1 MAINKL
7 GLSFL
12 YTMLRYVYLVPF
24 VIISVGCAGVGDLI
38 DYGANDNSEE
48 VTQLD
53 SEDNQLDSEDNQLD
67 SEDTLSD
74 LEQDS
79 QSSNKNTNSDLNT
92 YSLDSESEA
101 DPIAEDLDS
110 EEISSVSPLWKGSVG
125 GDTNY
130 MNEFSVQDA
139 FDDIL
144 SLTYPLGVSAI
155 GATGLVP
162 AFENDAIYG
171 ASSSGKIT
179 RFDPVTG
186 DEVWSIDTKNRLSG
200 GVGAGE
206 GLILVG
212 TFKGKILAYDTNG
225 NQLWE
230 STVTSEVLSPP
241 KIHEGVVVVRT
252 GEGRIFGLDAVDG
265 KRKWVYQGSIP
276 SLTVRNFAGVLV
288 QGGGV
293 FVGFPGGK
301 LAAIKIAD
309 GKIAWEAAVSKPKG
323 VTELE
328 RITDVTSLPVADDRQ
343 ICAVAYKGRLSC
355 FEVVTGNP
363 IWMREVSSSAGLTM
377 DNKYIY
383 VSEDDGAVVAYDKN
397 NGTLIW
403 KKKITKKKVN
413 TFGNLSWIT
422 PGGDRGNNLKE
433 SSGDESN
440 FWDFLKVYDWDKN
453 DTKED
458 DWAENDRPDLRGG
471 GSGVL
476 GKYVTGWGSASASS
490 LINKLSAPFVYGSQV
505 VVGDSQGLVTVLKN
519 DDGSIISQSGTDGG
533 AIVTRPKHV
542 PDGLIVQTTNG
553 GLYVF
558 GIQ

>member
-12 YTMLRYVYLVPF
+12 YTILRYVYLIPF
-24 VIISVGCAGVGDLI
+24 VIISVGCAGVGDFF
-38 DYGANDNSEE
+38 DYGSNDNSEA

-53 SEDNQLDSEDNQLD
+53 SEDIS
-67 SEDTLSD
+67 SD

-79 QSSNKNTNSDLNT
+79 QPSNKNTNSDFST
-92 YSLDSESEA
+92 YSLDDESET
-101 DPIAEDLDS
+101 DPVVEDLDP
-110 EEISSVSPLWKGSVG
+110 EEISSVPPLWEGSVG
-125 GDTNY
+125 SDTNY
-130 MNEFSVQDA
+130 MNEFSARDA

-144 SLTYPLGVSAI
+144 GLTYPLGVSPV

-162 AFENDAIYG
+162 AFENDAIYA
-171 ASSSGKIT
+171 ASAAGKII

-186 DEVWSIDTKNRLSG
+186 DEVWSTDTKHRLSG
-200 GVGAGE
+200 GIGVGE

-212 TFKGKILAYDTNG
+212 TFKGKILAYDANG

-241 KIHEGVVVVRT
+241 KIYDGVVVVRT

-265 KRKWVYQGSIP
+265 KRKWIYQDSIP

-288 QGGGV
+288 KGGGV

-301 LAAIKIAD
+301 LVAIKIDD

-355 FEVVTGNP
+355 FEVMTGNP

-377 DNKYIY
+377 DNKYVY

-403 KKKITKKKVN
+403 KKKIIKKKVVA
-413 TFGNLSWIT
+413 FGNISWVS
-422 PGGDRGNNLKE
+422 PGGDRGGDLNQ

-440 FWDFLKVYDWDKN
+440 LFDFLKDYDFEKDDN
-453 DTKED
+453 AED
-458 DWAENDRPDLRGG
+458 DWKKVKNKPDLRGG
-471 GSGVL
+471 GSGFL
-476 GKYVTGWGSASASS
+476 GKYVTGWGEKSASA

-505 VVGDSQGLVTVLKN
+505 VVGDSQGFVTVLKN

-533 AIVTRPKHV
+533 KIVTRPKHV
-542 PDGLIVQTTNG
+542 PDGLIVQTTKG
-553 GLYVF
+553 GIYVF

>member
-12 YTMLRYVYLVPF
+12 YTILRYVYLVPF
-24 VIISVGCAGVGDLI
+24 VIISVGCAGVGDLF
-38 DYGANDNSEE
+38 DYGANDNSEAA
-48 VTQLD
+48 TQLD
-53 SEDNQLDSEDNQLD
+53 SEDTSF
-67 SEDTLSD
+67 D

-79 QSSNKNTNSDLNT
+79 QPSNKNTNSDFST
-92 YSLDSESEA
+92 YSLNDESKT
-101 DPIAEDLDS
+101 DPVAEDLDS
-110 EEISSVSPLWKGSVG
+110 EEVPSVSPLWKGSVG
-125 GDTNY
+125 SDMNY
-130 MNEFSVQDA
+130 MNEFSIRDA

-144 SLTYPLGVSAI
+144 GLTYPLGVSPT
-155 GATGLVP
+155 GKTGLVP
-162 AFENDAIYG
+162 AYENDAIYG
-171 ASSSGKIT
+171 ASSSGMIT

-186 DEVWSIDTKNRLSG
+186 DEIWSIDTKNRLSG
-200 GVGAGE
+200 GVGTGE

-212 TFKGKILAYDTNG
+212 TFKGIILAYDTSG
-225 NQLWE
+225 NKLWE
-230 STVTSEVLSPP
+230 SKVTSEVLSPP
-241 KIHEGVVVVRT
+241 KIDDGVVVVRT

-265 KRKWVYQGSIP
+265 RRKWVYQSSIP

-301 LAAIKIAD
+301 LVAIKIAD

-355 FEVVTGNP
+355 FEVMSGNP

-397 NGTLIW
+397 NGTLVW
-403 KKKITKKKVN
+403 KKKIIKKKVN
-413 TFGNLSWIT
+413 TFGNISWID
-422 PGGDRGNNLKE
+422 PGGDRGGSLNQ
-433 SSGDESN
+433 STGDESN
-440 FWDFLKVYDWDKN
+440 LFDFLKDYDFSKDDN
-453 DTKED
+453 PED
-458 DWAENDRPDLRGG
+458 DWEANDRPGLRGG
-471 GSGVL
+471 GSGFL
-476 GKYVTGWGSASASS
+476 GKYVTGWGGSSASA
-490 LINKLSAPFVYGSQV
+490 LINRLSAPFVYGSQV
-505 VVGDSQGLVTVLKN
+505 VVGDSQGFVTVLKN

-542 PDGLIVQTTNG
+542 PDGLIVQTTKG
-553 GLYVF
+553 GIYVF

>member
-12 YTMLRYVYLVPF
+12 YTILRYVYLVPF
-24 VIISVGCAGVGDLI
+24 VVISVGCAGVGDLF
-38 DYGANDNSEE
+38 DYGANDNSEA
-48 VTQLD
+48 VT
-53 SEDNQLDSEDNQLD
+53 QLD

-74 LEQDS
+74 SEHDS
-79 QSSNKNTNSDLNT
+79 QSSNKNTNPDLST
-92 YSLDSESEA
+92 YSLDDESDT
-101 DPIAEDLDS
+101 DPITEDLDS
-110 EEISSVSPLWKGSVG
+110 EEISSVSPIWEGSVG
-125 GDTNY
+125 SDTNY
-130 MNEFSVQDA
+130 ANEFSARDA
-139 FDDIL
+139 FDDLL
-144 SLTYPLGVSAI
+144 SLTYPLGVSPT

-162 AFENDAIYG
+162 AYENDAIYA
-171 ASSSGKIT
+171 ASPSGKIT

-200 GVGAGE
+200 GVGVGE

-212 TFKGKILAYDTNG
+212 TFKGKILAYDANG
-225 NQLWE
+225 KQLWE

-241 KIHEGVVVVRT
+241 QIDDGVVVVRT

-265 KRKWVYQGSIP
+265 KRKWIFQDSIP

-288 QGGGV
+288 KGGGV

-301 LAAIKIAD
+301 LVAIKIDD

-355 FEVVTGNP
+355 FEVLTGNA

-397 NGTLIW
+397 NGTIIW
-403 KKKITKKKVN
+403 KKKIIKKKVN
-413 TFGNLSWIT
+413 TFGNLSWIS
-422 PGGDRGNNLKE
+422 PGGDRGGDQKQ
-433 SSGDESN
+433 SKGDESN
-440 FWDFLKVYDWDKN
+440 LFDFLKDYDFEKDDN
-453 DTKED
+453 AED
-458 DWAENDRPDLRGG
+458 DWEKVKNKPDLRGG
-471 GSGVL
+471 GSGFL
-476 GKYVTGWGSASASS
+476 GKYVTGWGSSSASV
-490 LINKLSAPFVYGSQV
+490 LINRLSAPFVYGSQV
-505 VVGDSQGLVTVLKN
+505 VVGDSQGFVTVLKN
-519 DDGSIISQSGTDGG
+519 DDGSIISQSETDGG

-542 PDGLIVQTTNG
+542 PNGLIVQTSNG

-558 GIQ
+558 EIQ

>member
-1 MAINKL
+1 MAINKTV
-7 GLSFL
+7 LSFL
-12 YTMLRYVYLVPF
+12 YAIFRYVCLVPF
-24 VIISVGCAGVGDLI
+24 VIISVGCASVENLF
-38 DYGANDNSEE
+38 DYSANDNSEA

-53 SEDNQLDSEDNQLD
+53 SEEIS
-67 SEDTLSD
+67 SD
-74 LEQDS
+74 LDQDS
-79 QSSNKNTNSDLNT
+79 QSSNKNTNSGLNT
-92 YSLDSESEA
+92 YSLDDESETDLIA
-101 DPIAEDLDS
+101 EEKDPIAEDSDS
-110 EEISSVSPLWKGSVG
+110 EEISSVSPLWEGSVG
-125 GDTNY
+125 SETNY
-130 MNEFSVQDA
+130 FKEFSGRDA
-139 FDDIL
+139 LDDIL
-144 SLTYPLGVSAI
+144 GLTYPLGVSPV

-162 AFENDAIYG
+162 AYENDAIYA
-171 ASSSGKIT
+171 ASPAGKLT

-212 TFKGKILAYDTNG
+212 TFKGKILAYDADG

-241 KIHEGVVVVRT
+241 QIDGGVVVVRT

-265 KRKWVYQGSIP
+265 RRKWIFQDSIP

-288 QGGGV
+288 RGGGV

-301 LAAIKIAD
+301 LVAIKIAD

-355 FEVVTGNP
+355 FEVLTGNA

-397 NGTLIW
+397 NGTLVW
-403 KKKITKKKVN
+403 KKKIIKKKVN
-413 TFGNLSWIT
+413 TFGNLSWMD
-422 PGGDRGNNLKE
+422 PSAGRSNNPNQ

-440 FWDFLKVYDWDKN
+440 LFDFLKDYDFEK
-453 DTKED
+453 DTNKED
-458 DWAENDRPDLRGG
+458 DWQANDRPDLRGG
-471 GSGVL
+471 GSGFL
-476 GKYVTGWGSASASS
+476 GKYVTGWGGSGASA
-490 LINKLSAPFVYGSQV
+490 LINRLSAPFVYGSQV
-505 VVGDSQGLVTVLKN
+505 VVGDSQGFVTVLKN

>member
-12 YTMLRYVYLVPF
+12 YTILRYVYLIPF
-24 VIISVGCAGVGDLI
+24 VIISVGCAGVGDFF
-38 DYGANDNSEE
+38 DYGSNDNSEA

-53 SEDNQLDSEDNQLD
+53 SEDIS
-67 SEDTLSD
+67 SD

-79 QSSNKNTNSDLNT
+79 QPSNKNTNSDFST
-92 YSLDSESEA
+92 YSLDDESET
-101 DPIAEDLDS
+101 DPVVEDLDP
-110 EEISSVSPLWKGSVG
+110 EEISSVPPLWEGSVG
-125 GDTNY
+125 SDTNY
-130 MNEFSVQDA
+130 MNEFSARDA

-144 SLTYPLGVSAI
+144 GLTYPLGVSPV

-162 AFENDAIYG
+162 AFENDAIYA
-171 ASSSGKIT
+171 ASAAGKII

-186 DEVWSIDTKNRLSG
+186 DEVWSTDTKHRLSG
-200 GVGAGE
+200 GIGVGE

-212 TFKGKILAYDTNG
+212 TFKGKILAYDANG

-241 KIHEGVVVVRT
+241 QIDGGVVVVRT

-265 KRKWVYQGSIP
+265 KRKWIFQDSIP

-288 QGGGV
+288 KGGGV

-301 LAAIKIAD
+301 LVAIKIDD

-355 FEVVTGNP
+355 FEVMTGNP

-377 DNKYIY
+377 DNKYVY

-403 KKKITKKKVN
+403 KKKIIKQKVIA
-413 TFGNLSWIT
+413 FGNVSWVS
-422 PGGDRGNNLKE
+422 PGGNRGGNQNQ

-440 FWDFLKVYDWDKN
+440 LFDFLKAYDFEKDDN
-453 DTKED
+453 AED
-458 DWAENDRPDLRGG
+458 DWEKIKNKPDLRGG
-471 GSGVL
+471 GSGFL
-476 GKYVTGWGSASASS
+476 GKYVTGWGEKSASA

-505 VVGDSQGLVTVLKN
+505 VVGDSQGFVTVLKN

-533 AIVTRPKHV
+533 KIVTRPKHV
-542 PDGLIVQTTNG
+542 PDGLIVQTTKG
-553 GLYVF
+553 GIYVF

>member
-12 YTMLRYVYLVPF
+12 YTILRYVYLIPF
-24 VIISVGCAGVGDLI
+24 MIISVGCAGIGDLF
-38 DYGANDNSEE
+38 DYGANDNSEA

-53 SEDNQLDSEDNQLD
+53 SEDTS
-67 SEDTLSD
+67 SD

-79 QSSNKNTNSDLNT
+79 QPSNKNTNSDFST
-92 YSLDSESEA
+92 YSLDDESET
-101 DPIAEDLDS
+101 DPVTEDLDP
-110 EEISSVSPLWKGSVG
+110 EEISSVPPLWEGSVG
-125 GDTNY
+125 SDTNY
-130 MNEFSVQDA
+130 MNEFSARDA

-144 SLTYPLGVSAI
+144 GLTYPLGVSPV

-162 AFENDAIYG
+162 AFENDAIYA
-171 ASSSGKIT
+171 ASAAGKII

-186 DEVWSIDTKNRLSG
+186 DEVWSTDTKHRLSG
-200 GVGAGE
+200 GVGVGE

-212 TFKGKILAYDTNG
+212 TFKGKILAYDANG

-241 KIHEGVVVVRT
+241 KIYDGVVVVRT

-265 KRKWVYQGSIP
+265 KRKWIYQDSIP

-288 QGGGV
+288 KGGGV

-301 LAAIKIAD
+301 LVAIKIDD

-355 FEVVTGNP
+355 FEVMTGNP

-377 DNKYIY
+377 A
-383 VSEDDGAVVAYDKN
+383 VSYTHL
-397 NGTLIW
+397 TL
-403 KKKITKKKVN
+403 
-413 TFGNLSWIT
+413 
-422 PGGDRGNNLKE
+422 P
-433 SSGDESN
+433 
-440 FWDFLKVYDWDKN
+440 
-453 DTKED
+453 
-458 DWAENDRPDLRGG
+458 
-471 GSGVL
+471 
-476 GKYVTGWGSASASS
+476 
-490 LINKLSAPFVYGSQV
+490 
-505 VVGDSQGLVTVLKN
+505 
-519 DDGSIISQSGTDGG
+519 
-533 AIVTRPKHV
+533 
-542 PDGLIVQTTNG
+542 TNRE
-553 GLYVF
+553 V
-558 GIQ
+558 

>member
-12 YTMLRYVYLVPF
+12 YTIRRYVYLVPF
-24 VIISVGCAGVGDLI
+24 VIISVGCASVGDLF
-38 DYGANDNSEE
+38 DYGANDNSEA
-48 VTQLD
+48 VT
-53 SEDNQLDSEDNQLD
+53 QLD

-79 QSSNKNTNSDLNT
+79 QPSNKNTNSDFST
-92 YSLDSESEA
+92 YSLDDESET
-101 DPIAEDLDS
+101 DPVAEDLDP
-110 EEISSVSPLWKGSVG
+110 EEIPSVPPLWEGSVG
-125 GDTNY
+125 ADTNY
-130 MNEFSVQDA
+130 MNEFSVRDA

-144 SLTYPLGVSAI
+144 GLTYPLGISPV

-162 AFENDAIYG
+162 AFENDAIYA
-171 ASSSGKIT
+171 ASSAGKII
-179 RFDPVTG
+179 RFDPITG
-186 DEVWSIDTKNRLSG
+186 DEVWSTDTKHRLSG
-200 GVGAGE
+200 GIGVGE

-212 TFKGKILAYDTNG
+212 TFKGKILAYDVNG

-230 STVTSEVLSPP
+230 SMVTSEVLSPP
-241 KIHEGVVVVRT
+241 KIYDGVVVVRT

-265 KRKWVYQGSIP
+265 KRKWIYQDSIP

-288 QGGGV
+288 KGGGV

-301 LAAIKIAD
+301 LVAIKIDD

-355 FEVVTGNP
+355 FEVMTGNP
-363 IWMREVSSSAGLTM
+363 IWVREVSSSAGLTM
-377 DNKYIY
+377 DNKYVY

-403 KKKITKKKVN
+403 KKKIIKKKVN
-413 TFGNLSWIT
+413 TFGNLSWVS
-422 PGGDRGNNLKE
+422 PGAGRGGNEKQ
-433 SSGDESN
+433 STGDESN
-440 FWDFLKVYDWDKN
+440 IFDFLKDYDFDKDDN
-453 DTKED
+453 AED
-458 DWAENDRPDLRGG
+458 DWEQVKNKPDLRGG
-471 GSGVL
+471 GSGFL
-476 GKYVTGWGSASASS
+476 GKYVTGWGGTSASS

-505 VVGDSQGLVTVLKN
+505 VVGDSQGFVTVLKN

-533 AIVTRPKHV
+533 KIVTRPKHV
-542 PDGLIVQTTNG
+542 PDGLIVQTTKG
-553 GLYVF
+553 GIYVF

>member
-12 YTMLRYVYLVPF
+12 YTIRRYVYLVPF
-24 VIISVGCAGVGDLI
+24 VIISVGCAGVGDLF
-38 DYGANDNSEE
+38 DYGANDNSEA
-48 VTQLD
+48 VT
-53 SEDNQLDSEDNQLD
+53 QLD

-79 QSSNKNTNSDLNT
+79 QPSNKNTNSDFST
-92 YSLDSESEA
+92 YSLDDESET
-101 DPIAEDLDS
+101 DPVTEDLDP
-110 EEISSVSPLWKGSVG
+110 EEISSVPPLWEGSVG
-125 GDTNY
+125 ADTNY
-130 MNEFSVQDA
+130 MNEFSARDA

-144 SLTYPLGVSAI
+144 GLTYPLGVSPV

-162 AFENDAIYG
+162 AFENDAIYA
-171 ASSSGKIT
+171 ASAAGKII

-186 DEVWSIDTKNRLSG
+186 DEVWSADTKNRLSG
-200 GVGAGE
+200 GVGVGE

-212 TFKGKILAYDTNG
+212 TFKGKILAYDANG

-241 KIHEGVVVVRT
+241 KIHDGVVVVRT
-252 GEGRIFGLDAVDG
+252 GEGRIFGLDAADG
-265 KRKWVYQGSIP
+265 KRKWIYQDSIP
-276 SLTVRNFAGVLV
+276 SLTVRNFSGVLV
-288 QGGGV
+288 KGGGV

-301 LAAIKIAD
+301 LVAIKIDD
-309 GKIAWEAAVSKPKG
+309 GKVAWEAAVSKPKG

-355 FEVVTGNP
+355 FEVMNGNP

-377 DNKYIY
+377 DNKYVY

-397 NGTLIW
+397 NGTVIW
-403 KKKITKKKVN
+403 KKKIIKKKVN
-413 TFGNLSWIT
+413 TFGNLSWVS
-422 PGGDRGNNLKE
+422 PGADRGGNEKQ
-433 SSGDESN
+433 STGDESN
-440 FWDFLKVYDWDKN
+440 LFDFLKEYDFDKDDN
-453 DTKED
+453 TED
-458 DWAENDRPDLRGG
+458 DWQASDRPDLRGG
-471 GSGVL
+471 GSGFL
-476 GKYVTGWGSASASS
+476 GKYVTGWGGTSASS

-505 VVGDSQGLVTVLKN
+505 VVGDSQGFVTVLKN

-533 AIVTRPKHV
+533 KIVTRPKHV
-542 PDGLIVQTTNG
+542 PDGLIVQTTKG
-553 GLYVF
+553 GIYVF

>member
-12 YTMLRYVYLVPF
+12 YTILRYVCLVPF
-24 VIISVGCAGVGDLI
+24 VIISVGCAGVGDLF
-38 DYGANDNSEE
+38 DYGTNDNSEE
-48 VTQLD
+48 VT
-53 SEDNQLDSEDNQLD
+53 QLD

-79 QSSNKNTNSDLNT
+79 QSSNKNTNPDLNT
-92 YSLDSESEA
+92 YSLDDESKT

-110 EEISSVSPLWKGSVG
+110 EEISSVSPVWEGSVG
-125 GDTNY
+125 SDSNY
-130 MNEFSVQDA
+130 YDEFSAEDA
-139 FDDIL
+139 LADII
-144 SLTYPLGVSAI
+144 SLTYPVGVSPV

-162 AFENDAIYG
+162 AYENDAIYG
-171 ASSSGKIT
+171 ASSSGKLT

-212 TFKGKILAYDTNG
+212 TFKGKILAYDANG

-241 KIHEGVVVVRT
+241 QIENGVVVVRT

-265 KRKWVYQGSIP
+265 KRKWIFQDSIP

-288 QGGGV
+288 KGGGV

-301 LAAIKIAD
+301 LVAIKIAD
-309 GKIAWEAAVSKPKG
+309 GKMAWEAAVSKPKG

-355 FEVVTGNP
+355 FEVLTGNP

-397 NGTLIW
+397 NGTLVW
-403 KKKITKKKVN
+403 KKKIIKKKVN
-413 TFGNLSWIT
+413 TFGNLSWMD
-422 PGGDRGNNLKE
+422 PSAGRSNNQNQ

-440 FWDFLKVYDWDKN
+440 LFDFLKDYDFEK
-453 DTKED
+453 DTNKED
-458 DWAENDRPDLRGG
+458 DWQSSDRPDLRGG
-471 GSGVL
+471 GSGFL
-476 GKYVTGWGSASASS
+476 GKYVSGWGGASAST
-490 LINKLSAPFVYGSQV
+490 LINRLSAPFVYGSQV
-505 VVGDSQGLVTVLKN
+505 VVGDSQGFVTVLKN

-542 PDGLIVQTTNG
+542 PDGLIVQTANG

>member
-12 YTMLRYVYLVPF
+12 YTILRYVYLVPF
-24 VIISVGCAGVGDLI
+24 VIISVGCAGVGDLF
-38 DYGANDNSEE
+38 DYGANDNSEA
-48 VTQLD
+48 VT
-53 SEDNQLDSEDNQLD
+53 QLD

-79 QSSNKNTNSDLNT
+79 QPSNKNTNSDFST
-92 YSLDSESEA
+92 YSLDDESET
-101 DPIAEDLDS
+101 DPVTEDLDP
-110 EEISSVSPLWKGSVG
+110 EEISSVPPLWEGSVG
-125 GDTNY
+125 ADTNY
-130 MNEFSVQDA
+130 MNEFSARDA

-144 SLTYPLGVSAI
+144 GLTYPLGVSPV

-162 AFENDAIYG
+162 AFENDAIYA
-171 ASSSGKIT
+171 ASAAGKII

-186 DEVWSIDTKNRLSG
+186 DEVWSADTKNRLSG
-200 GVGAGE
+200 GVGVGE

-212 TFKGKILAYDTNG
+212 TFKGKILAYDANG

-241 KIHEGVVVVRT
+241 KIHDGVVVVRT
-252 GEGRIFGLDAVDG
+252 GEGRIFGLDAADG
-265 KRKWVYQGSIP
+265 KRKWIYQDSIP
-276 SLTVRNFAGVLV
+276 SLTVRNFSGVLV
-288 QGGGV
+288 KGGGV

-301 LAAIKIAD
+301 LVAIKIDD
-309 GKIAWEAAVSKPKG
+309 GKVAWEAAVSKPKG

-355 FEVVTGNP
+355 FEVMNGNP

-377 DNKYIY
+377 DNKYVY

-397 NGTLIW
+397 NGTVIW
-403 KKKITKKKVN
+403 KKKIIKKKVN
-413 TFGNLSWIT
+413 TFGNLSWVS
-422 PGGDRGNNLKE
+422 PGADRGGNEKQ
-433 SSGDESN
+433 STGDESN
-440 FWDFLKVYDWDKN
+440 LFDFLKEYDFDKDDN
-453 DTKED
+453 TED
-458 DWAENDRPDLRGG
+458 DWQASDRPDLRGG
-471 GSGVL
+471 GSGFL
-476 GKYVTGWGSASASS
+476 GKYVTGWGGTSASS

-505 VVGDSQGLVTVLKN
+505 VVGDSQGFVTVLKN

-533 AIVTRPKHV
+533 KIVTRPKHV
-542 PDGLIVQTTNG
+542 PDGLIVQTTKG
-553 GLYVF
+553 GIYVF

>member
-24 VIISVGCAGVGDLI
+24 VIISVGCAGVGDFF
-38 DYGANDNSEE
+38 DYGTNDNSEA

-53 SEDNQLDSEDNQLD
+53 SEG
-67 SEDTLSD
+67 TLSD

-79 QSSNKNTNSDLNT
+79 QSSNKNTNSDFSA
-92 YSLDSESEA
+92 YSLDDESET

-110 EEISSVSPLWKGSVG
+110 EEISSVPPLWEGSVG

-130 MNEFSVQDA
+130 MNEFSARDA

-179 RFDPVTG
+179 RFDPITG

-200 GVGAGE
+200 GVGVGE
-206 GLILVG
+206 GLILVA
-212 TFKGKILAYDTNG
+212 TFKGKILAYDANG

-241 KIHEGVVVVRT
+241 QIDDGVVVVRT

-265 KRKWVYQGSIP
+265 KRKWIYQDSIP

-288 QGGGV
+288 KGGGV
-293 FVGFPGGK
+293 FIGFPGGK
-301 LAAIKIAD
+301 LVAIKIND

-355 FEVVTGNP
+355 FEVMTGNP

-377 DNKYIY
+377 DNKYVY

-403 KKKITKKKVN
+403 KKKIIKKKVN
-413 TFGNLSWIT
+413 TFGNLSWIS
-422 PGGDRGNNLKE
+422 PGADRGGDQKQ
-433 SSGDESN
+433 SKGDESN
-440 FWDFLKVYDWDKN
+440 LFDFLKDYDFDKDDN
-453 DTKED
+453 PED
-458 DWAENDRPDLRGG
+458 DWQQAQDKPDLRGG
-471 GSGVL
+471 GSGFL
-476 GKYVTGWGSASASS
+476 GKYVTGWGGTSASS
-490 LINKLSAPFVYGSQV
+490 LINRLSAPFVYGSQV
-505 VVGDSQGLVTVLKN
+505 VVGDSQGFVTVLKN